1 MIEVKGLTKKY
12 GDHYAINHIDFKV
25 ERGHIYGFLGPNGAG
40 KSTTMNIITGC
51 LAATEGTVT
60 IDGHDIYDEPIEAK
74 RGIGYLPE
82 IPPLYVEMTPYE
94 YLDFVA
100 RAKGVDKGLIDEKIE
115 LVMRETGITDMQDRL
130 IKNLSKGYRQRVGI
144 AQAMLGDPE
153 VIILDEP
160 TVGLDPKQ
168 IIEIRDLIKRLGAEH
183 TVILSSHILS
193 EISAVCDYVIIIARG
208 RVVAQDSLENLAR
221 HYTSSAT
228 VKVEI
233 KGAEGS
239 VRMAVDTVK
248 DSILGYDL
256 GANKDEPQY
265 LQLDISV
272 PRDTDIREA
281 LSKALVEN
289 GCTILSMTT
298 ESLSL
303 EDVFLELTK
312 DVDEDESASI
322 AATAGNISDEEAS
335 ADSLAGDIKAAE
347 EETEEEVEDIEDI
360 VFDAASLTGVNA
372 AENSA
377 EPQEEPQDEP
387 QDESDAEDG
396 YDAVDE
402 AKLEAAEAAE
412 KAKALAEADAKM
424 KKSEQKKSNKKNDG
438 EYHSLFSI
446 GGDDK

>member
-12 GDHYAINHIDFKV
+12 GDHYAIDHLNFTV

-74 RGIGYLPE
+74 RGVGYLPE
-82 IPPLYVEMTPYE
+82 IPPLYADMTPYE

-100 RAKGVDKGLIDEKIE
+100 RAKGVDKGLIDEKID
-115 LVMRETGITDMQDRL
+115 LVMSETGITDMQDRL

-144 AQAMLGDPE
+144 AQARLGDPQ

-168 IIEIRDLIKRLGAEH
+168 IIEIRDLITRLGKDH

-193 EISAVCDYVIIIARG
+193 EISAVCDYVIIIAHG
-208 RVVAQDSLENLAR
+208 KVVAQDSLENLAL

-228 VKVEI
+228 VRVKV
-233 KGAEGS
+233 KGGEGS

-248 DSILGYDL
+248 ESIIGYNL
-256 GANKDEPQY
+256 GADKDEPEY
-265 LQLDISV
+265 LALEISI

-289 GCTILSMTT
+289 GCTILAMST
-298 ESLSL
+298 ETLSL

-312 DVDEDESASI
+312 DVDEDASASEQ
-322 AATAGNISDEEAS
+322 ATAGKIDDGGDSSDT
-335 ADSLAGDIKAAE
+335 LARDIAMAE
-347 EETEEEVEDIEDI
+347 SETAQDVENIEDM
-360 VFDAASLTGVNA
+360 VFDAADIEPAGETETGEA
-372 AENSA
+372 GTG
-377 EPQEEPQDEP
+377 QDN
-387 QDESDAEDG
+387 DGSDGDDDG
-396 YDAVDE
+396 GVDE
-402 AKLEAAEAAE
+402 DKLEAAEAAE
-412 KAKALAEADAKM
+412 KARALAEADAKM
-424 KKSEQKKSNKKNDG
+424 KKAETKKPKKKDDG